1 MDQIDFL
8 STNKS
13 GESQTPTPSMTP
25 IIDEYEDDINYDD
38 LDEETLMKL
47 LEQTRQ
53 ALLEKR
59 SSVSLSLDSLSFL
72 NDS

>member
-8 STNKS
+8 SANKS
-13 GESQTPTPSMTP
+13 GESKTPALSP

-47 LEQTRQ
+47 LEQTRH
-53 ALLEKR
+53 ALMEKR

>member
-1 MDQIDFL
+1 MDQIDYL
-8 STNKS
+8 SVNKS
-13 GESQTPTPSMTP
+13 GESQTPTPSMAP

-47 LEQTRQ
+47 LAQTRQ
-53 ALLEKR
+53 ALMEKR